1 MRIARTDAVPVIQNV
16 HVSTMVATDDPSRTT
31 LTTAFVPFVA
41 RDKSP
46 YGGHVTT
53 IGYRDGTSTGIGIR
67 AYLKTDAER
76 AAAGALLD
84 AIRGSGLLEL
94 ELPAN
99 DWQRPAVGRT
109 RIYVDRRA
117 RFLEFDTA
125 APPPVAQAVLD
136 ALAAYRRIAARSI
149 AA

>member
-1 MRIARTDAVPVIQNV
+1 MRIARPHAQPVIQNV
-16 HVSTMVATDDPSRTT
+16 HVSTMAATDDPSRTT
-31 LTTAFVPFVA
+31 QTTVFVPFVERA
-41 RDKSP
+41 KDP
-46 YGGHVTT
+46 YGGHVTS
-53 IGYRDGTSTGIGIR
+53 IGYRDGKATGIGIR
-67 AYLKTDAER
+67 SYLKSDAER

-84 AIRGSGLLEL
+84 AIHGSGLLEL

-136 ALAAYRRIAARSI
+136 ALAAYQRIAARSI